1 MKEPNIRPWFGL
13 DDLGGYTFD
22 HDEPKPLYNEKDSDD
37 QEKALNNP
45 EQSIDKDPNK
55 PWVQKNERQPSIQ
68 DTSDVNDRY
77 KKSKNEPPIDNWAK
91 PEKREDIPDAR

>member
-22 HDEPKPLYNEKDSDD
+22 HDGPKPLYNEKDSDD

-55 PWVQKNERQPSIQ
+55 PWVQKNERQASIQ
-68 DTSDVNDRY
+68 DTSDVNGRY
-77 KKSKNEPPIDNWAK
+77 KKSKDESPIDNWAE
-91 PEKREDIPDAR
+91 PEKRDELPDVR

>member
-13 DDLGGYTFD
+13 DDLGGYTFEYD
-22 HDEPKPLYNEKDSDD
+22 VPKPLYNEKDSAD

-55 PWVQKNERQPSIQ
+55 PWVQINDRKSSIQ
-68 DTSDVNDRY
+68 DTSDVNGRI
-77 KKSKNEPPIDNWAK
+77 KKNKDEPLTDDWAQ
-91 PEKREDIPDAR
+91 PEKRDNLLDTR